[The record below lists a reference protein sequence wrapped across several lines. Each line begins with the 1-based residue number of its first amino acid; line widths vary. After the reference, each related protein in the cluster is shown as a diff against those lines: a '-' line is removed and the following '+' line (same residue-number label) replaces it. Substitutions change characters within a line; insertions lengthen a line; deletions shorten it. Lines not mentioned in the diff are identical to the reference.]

1 MPCKCKDLCNN
12 YKDVLH
18 KAHSYPSGLIT
29 FCRTCQVMLLVKDTK
44 NYRCFCCN
52 GKTRMTART
61 RSLVK
66 LEKFR
71 YE

>member
-1 MPCKCKDLCNN
+1 MPCKCKDLCND
-12 YKDVLH
+12 YKDVTHL
-18 KAHSYPSGLIT
+18 AHSYPSGLIT
-29 FCRTCQVMLLVKDTK
+29 FCRTCQKMFLVKDTK

-61 RSLVK
+61 KSMVK
-66 LEKFR
+66 TEKYR